1 MYSLRRVVDFCDG
14 WIPLGRSFKD
24 PQAQMD
30 RLKHFADEKGRDM
43 QTISVS
49 LFGARPDPDYLDHCR
64 TAGIDRALFALPS
77 DNTDS
82 LLPLIDQLAK
92 FIE

>member
-1 MYSLRRVVDFCDG
+1 MYSLRRFVDFCDS
-14 WIPLGRSFKD
+14 WIPFGRSLKD

-49 LFGARPDPDYLDHCR
+49 LFGARPDRDYLEHRR

-82 LLPLIDQLAK
+82 LLPLIDRFSQ
-92 FIE
+92 FI